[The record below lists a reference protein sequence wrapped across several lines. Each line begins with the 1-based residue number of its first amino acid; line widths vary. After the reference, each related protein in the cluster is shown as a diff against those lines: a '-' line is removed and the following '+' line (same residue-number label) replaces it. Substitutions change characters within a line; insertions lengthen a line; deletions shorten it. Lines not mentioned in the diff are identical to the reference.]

1 MAFEGHLKHS
11 MGQLEIADQVEGL
24 EWVREWAQ
32 GERGDGLEWARE
44 WAEQGEHGEGDGWD
58 VTGEGR

>member
-1 MAFEGHLKHS
+1 